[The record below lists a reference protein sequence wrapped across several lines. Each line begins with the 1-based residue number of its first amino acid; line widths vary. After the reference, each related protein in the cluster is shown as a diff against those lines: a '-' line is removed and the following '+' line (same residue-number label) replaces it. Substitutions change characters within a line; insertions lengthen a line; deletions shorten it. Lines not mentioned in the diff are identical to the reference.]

1 MSRRPTRK
9 GLETSPRVTQL
20 YPAKGAR
27 RRPAEAVGRL
37 CPVTHL
43 EK

>member
-1 MSRRPTRK
+1 MSRRLTCE
-9 GLETSPRVTQL
+9 GFETPPHVTQL
-20 YPAKGAR
+20 YPVKGAR